1 MERETSRARERVP
14 VHRHRH
20 RDGEDSLAALVP
32 DFDGDLMGLTP
43 RQPVLTDLSG
53 GVHGFL
59 LSIVQAVQFNP
70 LMIEDQLVTLTD
82 IEVELRHSNHPTLT
96 NCACPLTHR

>member
-1 MERETSRARERVP
+1 MERETSCARERVP
-14 VHRHRH
+14 VHLHRH
-20 RDGEDSLAALVP
+20 RDGEDSLAAFIP
-32 DFDGDLMGLTP
+32 DLHGDLMDLTP

-70 LMIEDQLVTLTD
+70 LTIGDQVVTLTD
-82 IEVELRHSNHPTLT
+82 IEVELRHSKHPTLT
-96 NCACPLTHR
+96 NCGCPLTH